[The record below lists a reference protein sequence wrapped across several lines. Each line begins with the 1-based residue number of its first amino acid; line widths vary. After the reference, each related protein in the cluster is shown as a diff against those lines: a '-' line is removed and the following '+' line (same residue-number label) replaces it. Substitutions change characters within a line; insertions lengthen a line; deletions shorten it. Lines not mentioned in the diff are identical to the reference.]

1 MPAVPRT
8 NLIFFRIKIAPGG
21 NRTRELA
28 LKEDKRATLQ
38 AIRLAE
44 RFLIRVGYISTIF
57 RNSDNQK
64 HLLSIFI
71 L

>member
-44 RFLIRVGYISTIF
+44 GISP
-57 RNSDNQK
+57 
-64 HLLSIFI
+64 I
-71 L
+71 LHYFSEQ